1 MSWSPRFHPK
11 VTAGIFASYVSVVA
25 IYAAAYYGY
34 HIDGILGS
42 AIDGILTTVCAYFMP
57 SDDTTLTAENLQ
69 AILARFQPIQ
79 SGDYH
84 ASNPPLPV
92 PPPTGTFAPP
102 G

>member
-1 MSWSPRFHPK
+1 MWSPHFHPK

-42 AIDGILTTVCAYFMP
+42 AVDGILTTIFAYFMP
-57 SDDTTLTAENLQ
+57 SDDTALTAENLT
-69 AILARFQPIQ
+69 AILARFQPTL

-84 ASNPPLPV
+84 AQSPFPGGTLTLPV
-92 PPPTGTFAPP
+92 PLSG
-102 G
+102 

>member
-42 AIDGILTTVCAYFMP
+42 AVDGILTTVFAYFMP
-57 SDDTTLTAENLQ
+57 SDDTALTAENLS
-69 AILARFQPIQ
+69 AILARFQPPP
-79 SGDYH
+79 GDTH
-84 ASNPPLPV
+84 AQISLDPV
-92 PPPTGTFAPP
+92 PPAPSPVSITG
-102 G
+102 

>member
-1 MSWSPRFHPK
+1 MNWRFHPK
-11 VTAGIFASYVSVVA
+11 VTAGIFASYVSVVC
-25 IYAAAYYGY
+25 IYAAAYLGY

-69 AILARFQPIQ
+69 AILARFQPTQ
-79 SGDYH
+79 PGDYH
-84 ASNPPLPV
+84 ASNPPLPI
-92 PPPTGTFAPP
+92 PAASAPVSSP